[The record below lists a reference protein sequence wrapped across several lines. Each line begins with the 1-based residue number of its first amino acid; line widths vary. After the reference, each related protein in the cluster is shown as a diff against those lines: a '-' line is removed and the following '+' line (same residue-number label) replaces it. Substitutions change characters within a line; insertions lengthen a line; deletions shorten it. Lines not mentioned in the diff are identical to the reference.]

1 MAFTNPRVTISFTDE
16 QYSVLKQISFLSGSP
31 VSKVIANLVELSLP
45 MLQNQIKTL
54 QRVQNEQE
62 QHKQRITQIFESSTL
77 NGVAT
82 SGKSGRK

>member
-1 MAFTNPRVTISFTDE
+1 MAFTKPRVTISFSDE
-16 QYSVLKQISFLSGSP
+16 QYNVLKQVSLLSGSP
-31 VSKVIANLVELSLP
+31 ISKIISNLVELSLP

-54 QRVQNEQE
+54 QRVQNEQQ

-82 SGKSGRK
+82 SGKGGRK